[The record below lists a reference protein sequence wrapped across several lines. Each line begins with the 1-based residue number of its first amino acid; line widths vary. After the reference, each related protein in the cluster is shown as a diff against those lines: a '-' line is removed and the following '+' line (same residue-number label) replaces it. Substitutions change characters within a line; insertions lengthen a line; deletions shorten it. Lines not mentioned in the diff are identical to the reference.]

1 MITKKTLL
9 FLIII
14 FVSLFA
20 IYYHFNSFNQIYT
33 DKIYPH
39 IYLDNVNIGGKTKN
53 ELLKQTNL
61 KNRVLHNVI
70 ISVIYEESP
79 IATYSATSINL
90 HTNASEII
98 NNAYLIGRSPDLKLK
113 ISQQIMALLGLKKYS
128 FTTDISYDK
137 SPFYEL
143 INISEEKYN
152 KPAKNALFKFENDR
166 VSSFREEERGLKI
179 LSYPF
184 YNDLE
189 NVIQNLKQKP
199 VNSFVILKSEIIQ
212 PEITLAQANQYG
224 IEEKIGEGQSDFTHS
239 AQERIY
245 NLTLASS
252 KFNGVLI
259 PKDKELSFN
268 NTVGDISSLTGYKQ
282 AYIIKNGR
290 TILGDGGGVCQVST
304 TLFRTALNT
313 GLIIIERQAH
323 AYRVSYYEN
332 DSQPGFDATV
342 FSPTA
347 DLKIKNNTPA
357 AILIQTEIDSNNNI
371 LRFRF
376 YGKKDNR
383 KINISKAIIYDQQ
396 PPLPAKYQDD
406 PNLKKGVVRQVDFP
420 AWGAKAK
427 FDYKVSIDN
436 QSVFEKTF
444 FSIYRPW
451 QAVYLVGTAD

>member
-9 FLIII
+9 FLSII
-14 FVSLFA
+14 FISLFA
-20 IYYHFNSFNQIYT
+20 IYFHFNSFNKIYAN
-33 DKIYPH
+33 KIYPH
-39 IYLDNVNIGGKTKN
+39 IYLDGVNISGKTKG
-53 ELLKQTNL
+53 ELLKQANL
-61 KNRVLHNVI
+61 KNQTLHNI
-70 ISVIYEESP
+70 ILSVIYEKNS

-90 HTNASEII
+90 HTDTTETI
-98 NNAYLIGRSPDLKLK
+98 NNAYLIGRSSNFKSRV
-113 ISQQIMALLGLKKYS
+113 SQQIMALLGLKKYF
-128 FTTDISYDK
+128 FTTNIDYEK

-143 INISEEKYN
+143 ITISEEKFN

-166 VSSFREEERGLKI
+166 VSNFRQEEQGLKI
-179 LSYPF
+179 LSLLF
-184 YNDLE
+184 YTDLE
-189 NVIQNLKQKP
+189 NAIQKTKISPANI
-199 VNSFVILKSEIIQ
+199 FVELKSEVIK
-212 PEITLAQANQYG
+212 PEVTLAQANKYG
-224 IEEKIGEGQSDFTHS
+224 IEEKIGEGQSNFTHS

-259 PKDKELSFN
+259 PKNKMLSFN
-268 NTVGDISSLTGYKQ
+268 DTVGDISALTGYKQ

-313 GLIIIERQAH
+313 GLIIAERQAH
-323 AYRVSYYEN
+323 AYRVGYYEN

-342 FSPTA
+342 FSPVA

-371 LRFRF
+371 LYFRF

-383 KINISKAIIYDQQ
+383 RIELSQATVYDQQ

-406 PNLKKGVVRQVDFP
+406 PMLKKGVIKQVDFP
-420 AWGAKAK
+420 AWGAKSK
-427 FDYKVSIDN
+427 FDYKVIIDN
-436 QSVFEKTF
+436 QTVFEKTF

-451 QAVYLVGTAD
+451 QAIYLVGTAE